1 MDSDML
7 ESHEGHE
14 SHEGLDSY
22 EARES
27 YEEHE
32 SYESPESFASHYEP
46 DGDLNADLNDT
57 ACISCPY
64 CREARELHVDLT
76 GGAIQEYVEDC
87 QVCCRPWLVLVQLDA
102 EGYAAVEV
110 TTLDNE

>member
-14 SHEGLDSY
+14 SHD
-22 EARES
+22 
-27 YEEHE
+27 
-32 SYESPESFASHYEP
+32 EP
-46 DGDLNADLNDT
+46 DDDLNAELNDT

-64 CREARELHVDLT
+64 CGEARELHVDLT

-87 QVCCRPWLVLVQLDA
+87 QVCCRPWLVRVQLDA
-102 EGYAAVEV
+102 EGHAAVEV
-110 TTLDNE
+110 TTLDDE